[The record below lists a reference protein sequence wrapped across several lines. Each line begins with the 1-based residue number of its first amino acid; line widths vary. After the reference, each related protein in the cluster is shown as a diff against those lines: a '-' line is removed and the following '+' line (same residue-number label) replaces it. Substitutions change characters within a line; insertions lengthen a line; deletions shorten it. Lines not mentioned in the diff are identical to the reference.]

1 MTGEITLSGLVFP
14 VGGIKE
20 KVMAAHRAGIR
31 RIILPARNEG
41 DLEDIPEDVRRELEI
56 ILVTRISEAIDAALE
71 RLVAN
76 PPPPPPQH
84 ANPTQDVAHRQEEPE
99 PVRVR
104 EK

>member
-20 KVMAAHRAGIR
+20 KVLSAHRAGVR

-56 ILVTRISEAIDAALE
+56 ILVTRIGEVLDAALE
-71 RLVAN
+71 MLVAN
-76 PPPPPPQH
+76 PPPPPPATAEAGQKQ
-84 ANPTQDVAHRQEEPE
+84 AEGEV
-99 PVRVR
+99 VRVR
-104 EK
+104 QA

>member
-20 KVMAAHRAGIR
+20 KVMSAHRAGIR

-56 ILVTRISEAIDAALE
+56 VAVSRINEVVDAALE
-71 RLVAN
+71 RLVASP
-76 PPPPPPQH
+76 PPPPPPQP
-84 ANPTQDVAHRQEEPE
+84 ATEASQGAKQTAQEPL
-99 PVRVR
+99 RVR
-104 EK
+104 EA